1 MEQIVRVRQVYDNG
15 TAQVICIRESACS
28 GDCHK
33 CSGCGAAKEAIL
45 LTAENAIG
53 AGAGDLVTIRSETAP
68 VLKAAAVLYMMP
80 LVLFFAGYALAASLD
95 LSGGLLGGIAF
106 VLSIVLIVCY
116 DRRMAKKENTI
127 YTITGYAGESLLRSR
142 KKGDNDLG

>member
-1 MEQIVRVRQVYDNG
+1 MEQIVRIREIYDDG

-45 LTAENAIG
+45 LTADNAVG
-53 AGAGDLVTIRSETAP
+53 AQAGDLVTLRSETAP

-80 LVLFFAGYALAASLD
+80 LVLFFTGYALAAALQ

-116 DRRMAKKENTI
+116 DRRMAKKDKTI
-127 YTITGYAGESLLRSR
+127 YTITGYAGDALLKSG